1 MTFPKHQSNLLSR
14 SLPALLLAVALLPL
28 TATAQT
34 YHPVTGRR
42 IAPVMGMSGADWLNR
57 PEREREEDT
66 ALAIRELHLQPGMV
80 VADIGAGT
88 GYYSIRI
95 ARRILPGG
103 KVLANDIQP
112 EMLRRLK
119 ANAEAANVANI
130 ETILGTE
137 SDPNLPA
144 NSVDLVIMV
153 DVYHELS
160 RPQRILGHI
169 RAALKPNGK
178 LVLLEYRK
186 EDPGVPIRPEHEM
199 SLAEVKA
206 EVEPEGYRF
215 EQGIET
221 LPLQHIIFFRK
232 ALPN

>member
-1 MTFPKHQSNLLSR
+1 MALPNYQHLLRRRLLPSALAVTLLS
-14 SLPALLLAVALLPL
+14 LA
-28 TATAQT
+28 ATAQT
-34 YHPVTGRR
+34 NHPVTGRR

-66 ALAIRELHLQPGMV
+66 ALAIKELALRPGMV

-88 GYYSIRI
+88 GYFSIRI
-95 ARRILPGG
+95 ARHVLPGG

-112 EMLRRLK
+112 EMLERLK
-119 ANAEAANVANI
+119 VNAKAADVANI
-130 ETILGTE
+130 DTILGTE
-137 SDPNLPA
+137 SDPRLPENA
-144 NSVDLVIMV
+144 VDLVIMV

-160 RPQRILGHI
+160 RPQRMLGHI
-169 RAALKPNGK
+169 RAALKPGGK

-186 EDPGVPIRPEHEM
+186 EDPGVPIRPEHKM
-199 SLAEVKA
+199 SIVEVKA

-215 EQGIET
+215 EQSIES
-221 LPLQHIIFFRK
+221 LPWQHMIFFKK

>member
-1 MTFPKHQSNLLSR
+1 MMLSNNRTNLLRR
-14 SLPALLLAVALLPL
+14 SLLASLLAVALLPP

-34 YHPVTGRR
+34 QHPVTGRQ

-66 ALAIRELHLQPGMV
+66 TLAIKELNLQPGMV

-95 ARRILPGG
+95 ARHVLPGG

-112 EMLRRLK
+112 EMLQRLK
-119 ANAEAANVANI
+119 ANAEAAKVANI

-137 SDPNLPA
+137 SDPRLPA
-144 NSVDLVIMV
+144 NAVDLVIMV

-169 RAALKPNGK
+169 RAALKPGGK

-186 EDPGVPIRPEHEM
+186 EDPSVPIRPEHKM
-199 SLAEVKA
+199 SIAEVKA

-215 EQGIET
+215 EKSVES
-221 LPLQHIIFFRK
+221 LPWQHIIFFRK

>member
-1 MTFPKHQSNLLSR
+1 MMSSNNRTNLLRR
-14 SLPALLLAVALLPL
+14 SLLASLLAVALLPPR
-28 TATAQT
+28 ATAQT
-34 YHPVTGRR
+34 QHPVTGRQ

-66 ALAIRELHLQPGMV
+66 TLAIKELNLQPGMV

-95 ARRILPGG
+95 ARHVLPGG

-112 EMLRRLK
+112 EMLQRLK
-119 ANAEAANVANI
+119 ANAEAAKVANI

-137 SDPNLPA
+137 SDPRLPA
-144 NSVDLVIMV
+144 NAVDLVIMV

-169 RAALKPNGK
+169 RAALKPGGK

-186 EDPGVPIRPEHEM
+186 EDPSVPIRPEHKM
-199 SLAEVKA
+199 SIAEVKA

-215 EQGIET
+215 EKSVES
-221 LPLQHIIFFRK
+221 LPWQHIIFFRK

>member
-1 MTFPKHQSNLLSR
+1 MMSSNNRANLLRR
-14 SLPALLLAVALLPL
+14 SLLASLLAVALLPL

-34 YHPVTGRR
+34 QHPVTGRQ

-66 ALAIRELHLQPGMV
+66 TLAIKELNLQPGMV

-95 ARRILPGG
+95 ARYVLPGG

-112 EMLRRLK
+112 EMLQRLK
-119 ANAEAANVANI
+119 ANAEAAKVANI

-137 SDPNLPA
+137 SDPRLPA
-144 NSVDLVIMV
+144 NAVDLVIMV

-186 EDPGVPIRPEHEM
+186 EDPSVPIRPEHKM
-199 SLAEVKA
+199 SIAEVKA

-215 EQGIET
+215 EKSVES
-221 LPLQHIIFFRK
+221 LPWQHIIVFRK